1 MVIAY
6 EHVIYRYTMVSYT
19 KGQVPRL
26 LLLKESA
33 LIEAFISP
41 SPLDP
46 ALSSR
51 PHPNEQQ
58 LFPHCKPHSNPR

>member
-6 EHVIYRYTMVSYT
+6 GHVIYRCTVVPYT

-26 LLLKESA
+26 LSLTESA
-33 LIEAFISP
+33 LIEAFLSP
-41 SPLDP
+41 APLDD

-58 LFPHCKPHSNPR
+58 LTFY